1 MAQAVSMHARSS
13 NIITV
18 LAPISVADLRSDSS
32 QVQSSFSSTT
42 GKAHTTRLLAQ
53 THVCLTH
60 GSTPQPAVSA
70 VRTHPNSTKEIQQF
84 CYQSNHATSSITHLN
99 LNDTMQK

>member
-18 LAPISVADLRSDSS
+18 LASISVADLRSDSS
-32 QVQSSFSSTT
+32 QVQSPKSKVQSPKFKVQSSTT

-53 THVCLTH
+53 TPR
-60 GSTPQPAVSA
+60 GSMDPLID
-70 VRTHPNSTKEIQQF
+70 RTCQQSEHIPIVPKKFNSFVIKI
-84 CYQSNHATSSITHLN
+84 I
-99 LNDTMQK
+99 MQLAA